1 MAKFNLQYVFE
12 GKIDPE
18 IVVLDGSNAV
28 YDEMDL
34 VFTNPEFS
42 RYMQDW
48 AESATIGDQVDDED
62 FILTRVG

>member
-18 IVVLDGSNAV
+18 IVVLEGSKGV

-62 FILTRVG
+62 FILTRVS